1 MTAQAPWCTR
11 QSPGIGEERQEHYQ
25 VWHEKDVL
33 DKTTKELLMLALACV
48 FRCPHCTEE
57 HIKGALEVGAS
68 KAEVV
73 EVVLTTLSLSGQ
85 VHDKHC
91 FGSGVIG

>member
-1 MTAQAPWCTR
+1 MTAQAPWYAL
-11 QSPGIGEERQEHYQ
+11 QSAGMGEERQGHYQ
-25 VWHEKDVL
+25 ACHEKDVL

-68 KAEVV
+68 KAEVI
-73 EVVLTTLSLSGQ
+73 EVVLTTLSSSGQ

-91 FGSGVIG
+91 FG

>member
-1 MTAQAPWCTR
+1 MAAHAPSCTL
-11 QSPGIGEERQEHYQ
+11 QSPEVDKKRQEPYQ
-25 VWHEKDVL
+25 TRSEKDVL

-48 FRCPHCTEE
+48 FRCPRCTED
-57 HIKGALEVGAS
+57 HMKAALQVGAS

-91 FGSGVIG
+91 SG

>member
-1 MTAQAPWCTR
+1 MTAQALWCAL
-11 QSPGIGEERQEHYQ
+11 QSSEIGKKHQESY
-25 VWHEKDVL
+25 VPCNEKVTL

-48 FRCPHCTEE
+48 SRCPHCTEE
-57 HIKGALEVGAS
+57 HIKSAFEVGAS

-73 EVVLTTLSLSGQ
+73 EVILTTLFLSGQ

-91 FGSGVIG
+91 FE

>member
-1 MTAQAPWCTR
+1 MAAQAPWCAL
-11 QSPGIGEERQEHYQ
+11 QSPDIGKNHQESY
-25 VWHEKDVL
+25 VPSAL
-33 DKTTKELLMLALACV
+33 DKSTKELLMLALACV
-48 FRCPHCTEE
+48 YRCPHCTEE

-73 EVVLTTLSLSGQ
+73 EVVLTPLSLSGQ

-91 FGSGVIG
+91 FG